1 MFNVSAAACVCQC
14 MQMQCIYV
22 CELQAE
28 REYYNIYQTHKMPD
42 GSQCL
47 SIDVVAS
54 DNVVAC
60 CWQCFVVAG
69 DMTAAKIIAKLKE
82 GHLKALS
89 LNHSL
94 C

>member
-69 DMTAAKIIAKLKE
+69 DMTAVKICTVGE
-82 GHLKALS
+82 GYYELQ
-89 LNHSL
+89 
-94 C
+94 